1 MPRSQQIKERSKNE
15 LYERGVTGVQSGQHS
30 SSYSAA
36 KSLGISRRTLDR
48 RLKGTQPRTSAHA
61 EQQNRLEA
69 EESALVKW
77 ITTLTMTGMTP
88 SYSIIKEMADAIRQ
102 DRVASI
108 NDDDIE
114 LISYRPLSKYW
125 LGRFLKHHPKLIA
138 SFAYCIDTAR
148 VNQSTENQIK

>member
-15 LYERGVTGVQSGQHS
+15 LYERGVAGVQSGQYS
-30 SSYSAA
+30 CSYSAV

-61 EQQNRLEA
+61 EQQNLSEA

-77 ITTLTMTGMTP
+77 ITTLTMTGMAP
-88 SYSIIKEMADAIRQ
+88 SYSIIKEMANAIRT

-114 LISYRPLSKYW
+114 LVSYQPLSKYW
-125 LGRFLKHHPKLIA
+125 LGRFLQRRPNLIA
-138 SFAYCIDTAR
+138 
-148 VNQSTENQIK
+148 